1 MAGEN
6 AIQTRLCPAD
16 VMRRFGRRLFLKR
29 HMRILCELCHE
40 RHATVHLTQK
50 ALGQPDRRRDL
61 CEVCFPLNT
70 SQEEQSEM
78 MRRLFKNQP
87 PDEPDGSKDND
98 HAA

>member
-1 MAGEN
+1 MLCGVLAGDSFLSGICVSF
-6 AIQTRLCPAD
+6 AI
-16 VMRRFGRRLFLKR
+16 
-29 HMRILCELCHE
+29 LCHE